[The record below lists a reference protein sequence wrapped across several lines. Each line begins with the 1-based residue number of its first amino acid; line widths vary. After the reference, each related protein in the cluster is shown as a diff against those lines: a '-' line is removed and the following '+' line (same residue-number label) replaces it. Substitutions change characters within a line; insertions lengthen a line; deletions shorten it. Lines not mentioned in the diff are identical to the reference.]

1 MPESNS
7 AAHPPTAR
15 LVAAF
20 AAVYIIW
27 GSTYLAIRYAVGTIP
42 PFLMAGSRFL
52 CAGAILYIW
61 ARLKGAERPGP
72 MHWRSTGIV
81 GALLLLCGN
90 GGVVWAEQR
99 VPSALTALL
108 IGTVP
113 LWMTLLDWVA
123 FNRIRPTRSTLIGVV
138 LGFAGIA
145 LLIDPTNLRQSAD
158 LIGELTI
165 VAAAVAWAAGS
176 LYARRATFPDSP
188 LLATAMEML
197 AGGALQIV
205 AGTLL
210 GEWSRLD
217 ISAISTESVIALL
230 YLIIF
235 GALIAFTAYV
245 WLLRVTTPAY
255 VATYAYVNPVVAV
268 VLGWAIA
275 GEEITVRTMAAAGI
289 IVVAVVIITSFRPR
303 AIARKSSLSSLT
315 KKKRGQGG

>member
-1 MPESNS
+1 
-7 AAHPPTAR
+7 
-15 LVAAF
+15 
-20 AAVYIIW
+20 
-27 GSTYLAIRYAVGTIP
+27 
-42 PFLMAGSRFL
+42 MAGSRFL
-52 CAGAILYIW
+52 CAGAILYLW
-61 ARLKGAERPGP
+61 ARLKGAERPRAI
-72 MHWRSTGIV
+72 HWRSTGIV

-123 FNRIRPTRSTLIGVV
+123 FNRIRPTRPRLIGVV

-145 LLIDPTNLRQSAD
+145 LLIDPTGLRESAD

-176 LYARRATFPDSP
+176 LYARRATLPDSP

-197 AGGALQIV
+197 AGGALQVV

-230 YLIIF
+230 YLIVF

-245 WLLRVTTPAY
+245 WLLRVTAPAY

-268 VLGWAIA
+268 LLGWAIA
-275 GEEITVRTMAAAGI
+275 GEEITVRTIAAAGV
-289 IVVAVVIITSFRPR
+289 IVVAVVIITTYRPR
-303 AIARKSSLSSLT
+303 TPARMASFSPLM
-315 KKKRGQGG
+315 KKKRGQNRRGDR

>member
-27 GSTYLAIRYAVGTIP
+27 GSTYLAIRYAVETIP

-52 CAGAILYIW
+52 CAGAVLYIW
-61 ARLKGAERPGP
+61 ARLKGTERPRAI
-72 MHWRSTGIV
+72 HWRSTAIV

-123 FNRIRPTRSTLIGVV
+123 FNRIRPTRPTLIGVV

-145 LLIDPTNLRQSAD
+145 LLIDPTNLRERAD
-158 LIGELTI
+158 LIGELAI

-176 LYARRATFPDSP
+176 LYARRATLPDSP

-197 AGGALQIV
+197 AGGALQLV

-217 ISAISTESVIALL
+217 ISSISTESVVALL
-230 YLIIF
+230 YLIVF

-245 WLLRVTTPAY
+245 WLLRVTAPAY

-268 VLGWAIA
+268 LLGWAVA
-275 GEEITVRTMAAAGI
+275 GEEITLRTIAAAGI
-289 IVVAVVIITSFRPR
+289 IIVAVVIITSFRTR
-303 AIARKSSLSSLT
+303 TIV
-315 KKKRGQGG
+315 RGK

>member
-1 MPESNS
+1 MTESNNP
-7 AAHPPTAR
+7 AHPPTAR

-27 GSTYLAIRYAVGTIP
+27 GSTYLAIRYAVETIP

-52 CAGAILYIW
+52 CAGAILYLW
-61 ARLKGAERPGP
+61 ARLKGAERPKGI
-72 MHWRSTGIV
+72 HWRSTAIV
-81 GALLLLCGN
+81 GALLLVCGN
-90 GGVVWAEQR
+90 GGVVWAEQH

-113 LWMTLLDWVA
+113 LWMILLDWIA
-123 FNRIRPTRSTLIGVV
+123 FNRIRPTRPTLIGVV

-145 LLIDPTNLRQSAD
+145 LLIDPTGLRESAD
-158 LIGELTI
+158 LIGELAI
-165 VAAAVAWAAGS
+165 VAAGIAWAAGS

-197 AGGALQIV
+197 AGGALLLV

-210 GEWSRLD
+210 GEWSQLD
-217 ISAISTESVIALL
+217 IGAISTPSIIALL
-230 YLIIF
+230 YLIVF

-245 WLLRVTTPAY
+245 WLLRVTAPAY

-268 VLGWAIA
+268 ILGWAVA
-275 GEEITVRTMAAAGI
+275 GEEITVRTIAAAGI
-289 IVVAVVIITSFRPR
+289 IVVAVVIITSFRR
-303 AIARKSSLSSLT
+303 RSSV
-315 KKKRGQGG
+315 